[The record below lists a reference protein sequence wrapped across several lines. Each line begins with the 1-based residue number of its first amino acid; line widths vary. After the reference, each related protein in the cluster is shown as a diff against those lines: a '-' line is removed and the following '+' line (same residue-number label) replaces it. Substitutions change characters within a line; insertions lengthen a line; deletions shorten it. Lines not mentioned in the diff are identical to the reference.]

1 MRASTTRAGCLAT
14 LSRSCGHISRAGTSV
29 EGQPSHTQYN
39 SCSTIAEVR
48 ITRRHHPLEGQRV
61 AILMAGP
68 EKVIARIGDGT
79 TMRIPRGWTDIDGV
93 QSSLAVERVFSVDA
107 MLALIELVDALGRRA

>member
-1 MRASTTRAGCLAT
+1 
-14 LSRSCGHISRAGTSV
+14 
-29 EGQPSHTQYN
+29 
-39 SCSTIAEVR
+39 
-48 ITRRHHPLEGQRV
+48 
-61 AILMAGP
+61 MAGP